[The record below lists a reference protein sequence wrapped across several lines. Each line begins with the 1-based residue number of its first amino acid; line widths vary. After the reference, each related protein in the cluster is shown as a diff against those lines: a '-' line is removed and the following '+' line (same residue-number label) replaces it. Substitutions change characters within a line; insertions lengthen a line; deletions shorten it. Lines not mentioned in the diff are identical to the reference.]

1 VGFICIG
8 AGLDFLVGA
17 QVRAPSLMQKYGM
30 EWFWRLATN
39 PRRLALRY
47 ARCAIVLAEIAIVD
61 PLKARVFGRSS

>member
-1 VGFICIG
+1 
-8 AGLDFLVGA
+8 
-17 QVRAPSLMQKYGM
+17 MQKYGM